1 MADFED
7 QNTYGNTSHLSGSIL
22 ELTTRMTEALNR
34 TQTSTITSEPSAALI
49 GIKLDGSNY
58 ALWSQ
63 VVEMYISGKD
73 KLGHINGDFPQPL
86 PTDPSFRK
94 WRTDNAIVKG
104 WLITSMDPSLFG
116 NFIRFPTAKA
126 VWDSIATTFFN
137 GSDTSQ
143 VYDLRRRVTHL
154 KQASGSLEK
163 YYTDLQGLW
172 REIDFRRPNPIECS
186 VDIQHYNKITQEDR
200 VYVFLDGLDDRL
212 DKIRADVLQMKPFPS
227 VEQAYAHV
235 RREAIRQQVMTSH
248 NTDGIPGA
256 VLASKGLMLSNSTL
270 NKTTKT
276 RTTNDAKKCSHCGN
290 QKHTRENYFLLHG
303 YPDWWHDLQARKRR
317 NGAGTTGSPG
327 KATVVAATEPHL
339 SLIQPVPTST
349 EAPPHLNSGNSG
361 LALLTSHNDAA
372 CNTWLLDSG
381 ATDHMTFDASN
392 FSHTSSPRRTSIA
405 NANGGISPVT
415 GAGSVTLSS
424 SLHLTN
430 TLLVPSLSHKLMSVG
445 QLQT

>member
-1 MADFED
+1 MADSED

-34 TQTSTITSEPSAALI
+34 TQTPTITSEPSAAPI
-49 GIKLDGSNY
+49 GIKFDGSNY

-63 VVEMYISGKD
+63 IVEMYISGKD
-73 KLGHINGDFPQPL
+73 KLGYINGDFPQPP

-126 VWDSIATTFFN
+126 VWDSIATTFFD

-143 VYDLRRRVTHL
+143 VYDLRRRVTRL

-163 YYTDLQGLW
+163 YYTELQGLW
-172 REIDFRRPNPIECS
+172 REIDFRRPNPMECS
-186 VDIQHYNKITQEDR
+186 VDIQHYNRITQEDR

-212 DKIRADVLQMKPFPS
+212 DKIRADVLQLKPFPS

-256 VLASKGLMLSNSTL
+256 VLASKGLML

-276 RTTNDAKKCSHCGN
+276 RTTNDGRKCSHCGN
-290 QKHTRENYFLLHG
+290 QKHTRENCFQLHG
-303 YPDWWHDLQARKRR
+303 YPDWWHDIQARKRR
-317 NGAGTTGSPG
+317 DGAGTTGSPG
-327 KATVVAATEPHL
+327 KAAVVAVAEPNL
-339 SLIQPVPTST
+339 SLIQQVSTST
-349 EAPPHLNSGNSG
+349 EAPP
-361 LALLTSHNDAA
+361 
-372 CNTWLLDSG
+372 
-381 ATDHMTFDASN
+381 
-392 FSHTSSPRRTSIA
+392 
-405 NANGGISPVT
+405 
-415 GAGSVTLSS
+415 
-424 SLHLTN
+424 
-430 TLLVPSLSHKLMSVG
+430 
-445 QLQT
+445 